1 MATSNEHN
9 ESPGS
14 WLWGPYSRLAG
25 LVALPMLIID
35 QAQKWWMLAG
45 LGMKEGQGFVI
56 LPFFNIV
63 YVKNTG
69 ISYSLFDSDA
79 QSWQNTLAA
88 FAFAVSIALW
98 VWIARGATSR
108 LMAISLAL
116 IISGAVGNAIDRLLI
131 GGVADFF
138 QLHGFGYSWYIF
150 NIADAAIVAGV
161 IGLLYDSFVPSR
173 NHAAKAS

>member
-1 MATSNEHN
+1 MASQH
-9 ESPGS
+9 ESEGQPQG
-14 WLWGPYSRLAG
+14 WLWGAHSRLAA

-45 LGMKEGQGFVI
+45 LGMKEGQGFAI
-56 LPFFNIV
+56 LPFFNIL

-116 IISGAVGNAIDRLLI
+116 IISGAVGNAIDRLVI